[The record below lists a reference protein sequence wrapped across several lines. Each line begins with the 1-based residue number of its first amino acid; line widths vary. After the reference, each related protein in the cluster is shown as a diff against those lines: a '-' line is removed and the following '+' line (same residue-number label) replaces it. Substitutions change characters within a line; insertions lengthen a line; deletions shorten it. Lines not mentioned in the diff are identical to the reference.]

1 MRIGDIDELDKSAK
15 SDSLISLLQPENQKA
30 LTRAEKFKNWWHYRK
45 WYVIVGIILLMI
57 ACSLIGNALGLFTR
71 SPDLQIAYV
80 GETALPQD
88 TISALQQT
96 FTALAGD
103 YNRDG
108 EVIVQINQYIRD
120 GQNTDVENAY
130 YQYASEVTLIGDISG
145 CESYFFLMDDP
156 QDFQKEYQILAAS
169 DGSCPSAADY
179 STEGKVILWSD
190 CPILS
195 DTGMGSY
202 TETIAGQEVSGSN
215 QDLLHSLYLG
225 RRCFYTDKTT
235 AHPEECSG
243 LWDMLYD
250 SMR

>member
-1 MRIGDIDELDKSAK
+1 MRIGNKEDPTR
-15 SDSLISLLQPENQKA
+15 SDDLIRLIQAEN
-30 LTRAEKFKNWWHYRK
+30 AEKLTGAKKWKNWWHYRK

-57 ACSLIGNALGLFTR
+57 ACSLIGSALGLFTR

-96 FTALAGD
+96 FTALAED
-103 YNRDG
+103 YNGDG

-120 GQNTDVENAY
+120 GQNADAETAY
-130 YQYASEVTLIGDISG
+130 YQYASEVTLIGDISR
-145 CESYFFLMDDP
+145 CESYFFLLDDP
-156 QDFQKEYQILAAS
+156 QDFQKEYQILADS

-179 STEGKVILWSD
+179 STGNKVLLWSD

-195 DTGMGSY
+195 DAEMGSY
-202 TETIAGQEVSGSN
+202 TETVAGQEVSGSN
-215 QDLLHSLYLG
+215 QELLRDLYLG
-225 RRCFYTDKTT
+225 RRCFYTDETT

-243 LWDMLYD
+243 LWDMLYNNLK
-250 SMR
+250 